1 MTNLDEITENYGFLT
16 LARGKV
22 EVTSNISNAVIFKVS
37 LRTILISKNNL
48 IVAETSY

>member
-22 EVTSNISNAVIFKVS
+22 EVTSNISNAVIFKIS
-37 LRTILISKNNL
+37 LHTLKLLPFAANL
-48 IVAETSY
+48 YSDI